1 MLSVTNAFAVLGI
14 IDEIEEMGLDVMSA
28 GVALAWATEATEKGI
43 ISDRDTIV
51 SLKFGDTEAYKKAVG
66 HLGIG
71 ANDFY
76 RLLAM
81 GTSKAAEH
89 YGGSDYACVLGQEM
103 AGYATGE
110 VFYTSQS
117 LGFRHSHLD
126 SGGYSHDQ
134 KHDEKDVQKAIDFL
148 IADEQNRVL
157 LTSMVSCLFARE
169 VYTKA
174 HLAECLNSVGYP
186 DIADNMESIKMQI
199 QKKRWQLR
207 LATDFKPEKVTIPK
221 RFTEL
226 TTWKGNTDI
235 NYLNALKSAYAEK
248 INEMGVSKDRDE

>member
-1 MLSVTNAFAVLGI
+1 VHKRLSWLAAGI
-14 IDEIEEMGLDVMSA
+14 RIMSTGGLST
-28 GVALAWATEATEKGI
+28 GFEAR
-43 ISDRDTIV
+43 SCMACNPAPCA
-51 SLKFGDTEAYKKAVG
+51 EAYKKAVG

-76 RLLAM
+76 RLLGM

-110 VFYTSQS
+110 VFYTAQS
-117 LGFRHSHLD
+117 LGFRHS
-126 SGGYSHDQ
+126 Q
-134 KHDEKDVQKAIDFL
+134 
-148 IADEQNRVL
+148 
-157 LTSMVSCLFARE
+157 
-169 VYTKA
+169 
-174 HLAECLNSVGYP
+174 
-186 DIADNMESIKMQI
+186 
-199 QKKRWQLR
+199 
-207 LATDFKPEKVTIPK
+207 PEKVTIPK